1 MTEYG
6 TQDGSAGE
14 KVRAGQGRSG
24 EVRAGQV
31 RHVLDTYICLLLGA
45 IRLGLRSPG
54 LIAPSGALQ

>member
-31 RHVLDTYICLLLGA
+31 R
-45 IRLGLRSPG
+45 
-54 LIAPSGALQ
+54 SGEVWEGRER